1 MKLQEKEKLLSD
13 FLNELNHNHGL
24 FASNK
29 EIDKKYLHD
38 EIQQMKDH
46 LAIPIEEREP
56 LKIDYSNRMQNE
68 ALYSLPLFTINF
80 QHDNGKYMLSAV
92 SYDIGY
98 DEKNKYGMTDYTKPL
113 ISRPLF
119 RRKDDLNLPLADQQL
134 AKELW
139 KNIQNERDMKEYL
152 YSQAI
157 SLTTGLSLKT
167 THDLV
172 VKNQDLD
179 VMAGY
184 HTLDTLSKQTL
195 KTFIK
200 QNALSDNQD
209 LHVHFSF
216 NDSFIYENNLED
228 SYLKPSKRT
237 FENDVFT
244 TKVMNCAPVNIML
257 DIVPN
262 ALYHSIE
269 NDFLQKHKATLDAN
283 DDLKSLSD
291 IKLVLV
297 DPATN
302 ITQPKEANDDY
313 YIAQG
318 KILKNEYNM
327 SWKAICN
334 HNKEIAEKET
344 IENIEQPESLK
355 VKKLSLK

>member
-56 LKIDYSNRMQNE
+56 LKIDYSNRMKNE
-68 ALYSLPLFTINF
+68 SLYSLPLFNIDF
-80 QHDNGKYMLSAV
+80 QHDNTKHILSAA

-98 DEKNKYGMTDYTKPL
+98 DEKNKCGMTDYSKPL
-113 ISRPLF
+113 FSR
-119 RRKDDLNLPLADQQL
+119 REDDLNLPLADQQL

-139 KNIQNERDMKEYL
+139 NNIQNERDVKEYL
-152 YSQAI
+152 YAQAV
-157 SLTTGLSLKT
+157 SLTTGLSLKS
-167 THDLV
+167 THDLI

-237 FENDVFT
+237 FENDAFT

-262 ALYHSIE
+262 ALSHSIE

-283 DDLKSLSD
+283 EDLKSLSD

-334 HNKEIAEKET
+334 HNKELVEKET
-344 IENIEQPESLK
+344 IDNIEQPESPK
-355 VKKLSLK
+355 VKKHSLK

>member
-1 MKLQEKEKLLSD
+1 
-13 FLNELNHNHGL
+13 
-24 FASNK
+24 
-29 EIDKKYLHD
+29 
-38 EIQQMKDH
+38 
-46 LAIPIEEREP
+46 
-56 LKIDYSNRMQNE
+56 
-68 ALYSLPLFTINF
+68 
-80 QHDNGKYMLSAV
+80 
-92 SYDIGY
+92 
-98 DEKNKYGMTDYTKPL
+98 MTDYLKPL
-113 ISRPLF
+113 FI
-119 RRKDDLNLPLADQQL
+119 RREDDLKLPLADQQL
-134 AKELW
+134 TKELW
-139 KNIQNERDMKEYL
+139 SNIQNERDVKEYL

-157 SLTTGLSLKT
+157 SLTTGLSLKS
-167 THDLV
+167 THDLI

-200 QNALSDNQD
+200 KNALSDNQD

-237 FENDVFT
+237 FENDAFT

-262 ALYHSIE
+262 ALSHSIE

-283 DDLKSLSD
+283 EDLKSLSD
-291 IKLVLV
+291 IKLVLVKLVLV

-302 ITQPKEANDDY
+302 ITQPKEANNEY

-334 HNKEIAEKET
+334 HNKELVDKET
-344 IENIEQPESLK
+344 IDNIEQSESPK
-355 VKKLSLK
+355 VKKHSLK

>member
-56 LKIDYSNRMQNE
+56 LKIDYSNRMENE
-68 ALYSLPLFTINF
+68 ALYSLPLFNIDF
-80 QHDNGKYMLSAV
+80 QHDNTKHILSAA
-92 SYDIGY
+92 SYNIGY
-98 DEKNKYGMTDYTKPL
+98 DEKNKYGMTDYLKPL
-113 ISRPLF
+113 FI
-119 RRKDDLNLPLADQQL
+119 RREDDLKLPLADQQL
-134 AKELW
+134 TKELW
-139 KNIQNERDMKEYL
+139 SNIQNERDMKEYL

-237 FENDVFT
+237 FENDAFT

-262 ALYHSIE
+262 ALSHSIE
-269 NDFLQKHKATLDAN
+269 NDFLQKHKATLDTN
-283 DDLKSLSD
+283 EDLKSLSD

-344 IENIEQPESLK
+344 IENIEQPDSPK
-355 VKKLSLK
+355 VKKRSLK